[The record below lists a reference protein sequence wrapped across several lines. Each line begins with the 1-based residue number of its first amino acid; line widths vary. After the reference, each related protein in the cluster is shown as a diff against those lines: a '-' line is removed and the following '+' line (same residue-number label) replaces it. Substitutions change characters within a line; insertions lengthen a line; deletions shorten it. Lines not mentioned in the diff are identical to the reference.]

1 MNERQKWGKMKWL
14 VSVRLWVLAAE
25 TDEGGRAELPS
36 SSISRTSAFPILRQL
51 SLPLAN
57 RVRVLR
63 LLVDLNVR
71 TMRDHEFIGS
81 WDQNE

>member
-1 MNERQKWGKMKWL
+1 MSTSG
-14 VSVRLWVLAAE
+14 SLAAE
-25 TDEGGRAELPS
+25 SDERGRAELPS
-36 SSISRTSAFPILRQL
+36 SSVSRTPAFPILRQL
-51 SLPLAN
+51 SLLLAN

-81 WDQNE
+81 WDQDE

>member
-1 MNERQKWGKMKWL
+1 MN
-14 VSVRLWVLAAE
+14 VRYWVLAAE

-51 SLPLAN
+51 SLLLAN

>member
-1 MNERQKWGKMKWL
+1 MNERRVLDGGRAR
-14 VSVRLWVLAAE
+14 VNDRLWVLAAE

-51 SLPLAN
+51 SLLLAN

-81 WDQNE
+81 WDQDE